1 MAGPFGQL
9 DALIDGCVGGNAI
22 EKAQLKR
29 AHAESDRDLRI
40 EFFSGFGE
48 EFQLVIEEDLPAE
61 HAEHESCGQMA
72 VGGRE
77 RVDGSRAQQIIRVRV
92 AALDSQQDFE
102 GGFTCGR
109 DGGQGGQPR
118 RASAWSGFPRRNSSV
133 VMRFLP
139 SI

>member
-1 MAGPFGQL
+1 MAGPLGQL
-9 DALIDGCVGGNAI
+9 DALIDGGMGRNAI
-22 EKAQLKR
+22 KEAELKGS
-29 AHAESDRDLRI
+29 HAKSDRDLWI
-40 EFFSGFGE
+40 KCFSGSGE
-48 EFQLVIEEDLPAE
+48 EFQLAIEEDLPAK
-61 HAEHESCGQMA
+61 HTEHECCGEMA

-77 RVDGSRAQQIIRVRV
+77 RVDRLRTQQVIRVRV
-92 AALDSQQDFE
+92 AALDSQQNVE

-109 DGGQGGQPR
+109 YRGQGGQPR